1 MENSYCGMR
10 CAHCRFR
17 SEGKCYGCKPD
28 IENKY
33 LINISKP
40 EDETGTFDDLTGREN
55 FIPDVP
61 VIFDPENRVVTNA
74 DDSGKRY
81 STYCK
86 IAICCKKNKFDNC
99 GMCNKRVSCYDYSCK
114 GNMSSVIEL
123 KLNEWGVTDH
133 GLKASV
139 KYQRLL
145 LICFI
150 LLIVPS
156 VASLVEPKFSI
167 IYIPLAGLSMYGYSK
182 LILYSE
188 IFRVTVLLT
197 GGDMLIRFLTDI
209 IDYGSLNM
217 ILYMIRFA
225 ISIVNYK
232 ITFDAYA
239 DMVDEA
245 DERLEKRWL
254 QFWPLTIA
262 LYAICAVILLFTQSA
277 IVMALPSVIMDLVI
291 IAYMLVTIEVCK
303 KN

>member
-1 MENSYCGMR
+1 
-10 CAHCRFR
+10 
-17 SEGKCYGCKPD
+17 
-28 IENKY
+28 
-33 LINISKP
+33 
-40 EDETGTFDDLTGREN
+40 
-55 FIPDVP
+55 
-61 VIFDPENRVVTNA
+61 
-74 DDSGKRY
+74 
-81 STYCK
+81 
-86 IAICCKKNKFDNC
+86 
-99 GMCNKRVSCYDYSCK
+99 
-114 GNMSSVIEL
+114 MSSVIEL

-156 VASLVEPKFSI
+156 VASLVEPKFSF

-182 LILYSE
+182 LIPYSE

-209 IDYGSLNM
+209 IDYGLLNM

-245 DERLEKRWL
+245 DDRLEKRWL

-277 IVMALPSVIMDLVI
+277 IVMALPSIIMDIVI
-291 IAYMLVTIEVCK
+291 IAYMIVTIEVCK